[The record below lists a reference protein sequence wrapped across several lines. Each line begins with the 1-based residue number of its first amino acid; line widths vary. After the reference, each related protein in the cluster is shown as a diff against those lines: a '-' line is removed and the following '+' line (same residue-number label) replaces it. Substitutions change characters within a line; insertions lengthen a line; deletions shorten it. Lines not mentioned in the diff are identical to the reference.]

1 MCSLV
6 SNHESFFKGYKSPS
20 GSPYSF
26 GELRAKGEDVKIIN
40 IIVIKLDLSKWC
52 CFLLKHKV
60 PSSLQ
65 FELLVENR
73 SNQS

>member
-26 GELRAKGEDVKIIN
+26 GSAKAKGEDVKIIN
-40 IIVIKLDLSKWC
+40 IIVIKLDLANGVA
-52 CFLLKHKV
+52 FLLKHKV
-60 PSSLQ
+60 PSSA
-65 FELLVENR
+65 V
-73 SNQS
+73 